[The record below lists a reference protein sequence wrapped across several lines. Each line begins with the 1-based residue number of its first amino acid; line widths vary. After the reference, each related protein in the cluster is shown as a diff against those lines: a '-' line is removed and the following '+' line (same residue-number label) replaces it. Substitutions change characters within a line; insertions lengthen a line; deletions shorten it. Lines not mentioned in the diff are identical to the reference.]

1 MSKLTLNTVAYY
13 DVNDIYEASVDN
25 RPLYDISSNVDLLNT
40 AIANLGFY
48 QEVYANPDTE
58 PAGGFSPLT
67 CVWLGQNGRIYPIDI
82 SQSITVIDYTKYSI
96 YLIIESLGS
105 SKYKC
110 LGFSASYSIQS
121 LFNKFLPDSIGKA
134 IKVGPGGTLV
144 DEIYFDLYYAN
155 YGYQNVVVGKVLA
168 PTMISFG
175 GNQVSVLGDNRFL
188 ARNKDDSTTGLIT
201 RYIQNEDN
209 STAFKTEL
217 INTSNSQYPFTEFI
231 NYLYSPYGTAPER
244 TPIYFTSTALTISGN
259 SFTIANLDSV
269 LNEVHFSSPS
279 ISADSLTDSKYRTS
293 GVNIGTM
300 LNYASNYLIHGKQLS
315 TNLSESN
322 QVINTSLT
330 FDASNLSSGL
340 CAQFS
345 SAYANFGL
353 TPDSM
358 VSAVLSASS
367 TTASGVVLGPYQ
379 SGSGSIIC
387 NLTNNISTDTEF
399 GDSNANYFD
408 MASTVSGNA
417 LLIYN
422 KGVSG
427 SVILGGTG
435 PVILSSTTGAYYKN
449 TPTKNFELANKGYVD
464 SVGLSAANTANTR
477 IPLAGTT
484 SDAPATGGIYFDLKS
499 NGTDPN
505 TVLTFDTLLRT
516 DVRSGYPVEFKTLN
530 NSGYQILRGDTPQTG
545 NNNDLITR
553 SFLATALNNLITN
566 AIGSRFVRTD
576 AEDTITASKTFSDS
590 SQIITQ
596 SATPLSLRKE
606 TGTDEI
612 IIETDSTAVC
622 FTGLNGLDTAKVRSS
637 QTVITDDDATLTTK
651 KFVMDQIEAAKPMGS
666 LFSIWETEAPGATT
680 YLSNYLGWAYGT
692 RGKYGEQKSDS
703 FSEWFEIVEDGA
715 LLYKGTETILLNINM
730 SAVNSKQK
738 NNTVGFN
745 SSARKDSLQISVLVK
760 TGATVKQLLHATN
773 GSYTET
779 YTQHHGGKND
789 RDEEKTRTVYT
800 GSSICSGLV
809 MLRANDILY
818 LLAKGAETVSLSLI
832 KAG

>member
-1 MSKLTLNTVAYY
+1 MSKLTLNQIAYY
-13 DVNDIYEASVDN
+13 DINDVYCWETDN
-25 RPLYDISSNVDLLNT
+25 RPLYDISSNVDLINT
-40 AIANLGFY
+40 AISNLGFY

-82 SQSITVIDYTKYSI
+82 SQSIVTIDYTKYSI

-121 LFNKFLPDSIGKA
+121 LYNKFLPDSIGKA

-155 YGYQNVVVGKVLA
+155 YGYQNIIVGKVLA
-168 PTMISFG
+168 PTVISFG
-175 GNQVSVLGDNRFL
+175 GNQVSVLGDNKFL
-188 ARNKDDSTTGLIT
+188 ARNKDDSTTGLVT
-201 RYIQNEDN
+201 RFIKNEDN
-209 STAFKTEL
+209 STAVKTEL
-217 INTSNSQYPFTEFI
+217 INTANSQYPFTEYV
-231 NYLYSPYGTAPER
+231 NYIYTPYGQDSER
-244 TPIYFTSTALTISGN
+244 TPIYFSSTPLEISGN
-259 SFTIANLDSV
+259 SFTVDNLESV
-269 LNEVHFSSPS
+269 LNEVHFASPA
-279 ISADSLTDSKYRTS
+279 ISADSLTDTKYRTS

-300 LNYASNYLIHGKQLS
+300 LSYASNYLLHGKQLA
-315 TNLSESN
+315 TNLAESN
-322 QVINTSLT
+322 QIISTSLT
-330 FDASNLSSGL
+330 FEPSETTTGL
-340 CAQFS
+340 LVQFG
-345 SAYANFGL
+345 SAYANFGI
-353 TPDSM
+353 TPDAMIS
-358 VSAVLSASS
+358 SVLSASNS
-367 TTASGVVLGPYQ
+367 TASGVALGPYT

-387 NLTNNISTDTEF
+387 NLTNSISAETDF
-399 GDSNANYFD
+399 GTTNDNYFD
-408 MASTVSGNA
+408 MSSTVSGNA
-417 LLIYN
+417 LVIYN

-435 PVILSSTTGAYYKN
+435 PVLISSTAGAYYKN
-449 TPTKNFELANKGYVD
+449 TPTKNYELANKGYVD
-464 SVGLSAANTANTR
+464 AVGISAANTANTR

-484 SDAPATGGIYFDLKS
+484 SEAPATGGIYFDLKS

-516 DVRSGYPVEFKTLN
+516 DVRSGYPIEFKTLN
-530 NSGYQILRGDTPQTG
+530 NSGYQILRGETPQTG
-545 NNNDLITR
+545 NNNDLINR

-576 AEDTITASKTFSDS
+576 AEDTITAPKTFSDT

-596 SATPLSLRKE
+596 SAMPFSLRKE
-606 TGTDEI
+606 SGMDEI
-612 IIETDSTAVC
+612 AVETDATAIV

-637 QTVITDDDATLTTK
+637 QTVTTDDDATLTTK

-666 LFSIWETEAPGATT
+666 LFSIWDTKAPGATT

-703 FSEWFEIVEDGA
+703 FSEWFELVEDGA

-738 NNTVGFN
+738 GNVGF
-745 SSARKDSLQISVLVK
+745 SGSAKKGSLQISILVK
-760 TGATVKQLLHATN
+760 TGATVKQILHATN
-773 GSYTET
+773 GSYIET
-779 YTQHHGGKND
+779 YIQHHGGKND
-789 RDEEKTRTVYT
+789 SDEEKTRTVYT
-800 GSSICSGLV
+800 GSSLCSGLV
-809 MLRANDILY
+809 IMRTNDILY
-818 LLAKGAETVSLSLI
+818 PLAKGSDTITLSII

>member
-1 MSKLTLNTVAYY
+1 MSRITLKPVQYY
-13 DVNDIYEASVDN
+13 DVMDIYSFEVDN
-25 RPLYDISSNVDLLNT
+25 RPIYDLRDNIDSINDVIS
-40 AIANLGFY
+40 NLGFY

-82 SQSITVIDYTKYSI
+82 SQSIVTIDYTKYSI
-96 YLIIESLGS
+96 YLITESLGS

-110 LGFSASYSIQS
+110 LGFSASFSIQS
-121 LFNKFLPDSIGKA
+121 LYNKFLPDSIGKA

-155 YGYQNVVVGKVLA
+155 YGYQNVIVGKVLA
-168 PTMISFG
+168 PTVISFG

-201 RYIQNEDN
+201 RFIKNEDN

-217 INTSNSQYPFTEFI
+217 INTANSQYLFTEYV
-231 NYLYSPYGTAPER
+231 NYVYTPYGSDSER
-244 TPIYFTSTALTISGN
+244 SPVYFTSTPLTISGN
-259 SFTIANLDSV
+259 SFTVSNLDSV

-279 ISADSLTDSKYRTS
+279 ISADSLTDTKYRTS

-300 LNYASNYLIHGKQLS
+300 LNYASNYLLHGKQLA
-315 TNLSESN
+315 TNLAESN

-330 FDASNLSSGL
+330 FDASDSTTGL
-340 CAQFS
+340 IAQFS

-353 TPDSM
+353 TPDAM
-358 VSAVLSASS
+358 ISAAINASGS
-367 TTASGVVLGPYQ
+367 SASGVALGPYL
-379 SGSGSIIC
+379 SGSGGIIC
-387 NLTNNISTDTEF
+387 NLTNSISSETDF
-399 GDSNANYFD
+399 GNTNDNYFD
-408 MASTVSGNA
+408 MSSTVAGNA
-417 LLIYN
+417 LVIYN

-435 PVILSSTTGAYYKN
+435 PVLLSSSVGAYYKN
-449 TPTKNFELANKGYVD
+449 TPTKNYELANKGYVD
-464 SVGLSAANTANTR
+464 AVGISAANTANTR

-484 SDAPATGGIYFDLKS
+484 SEAPATGGIYFDLKS

-530 NSGYQILRGDTPQTG
+530 NSGYQILRGETPQTG
-545 NNNDLITR
+545 NNNDLINR

-566 AIGSRFVRTD
+566 AIGSSFVRTD
-576 AEDTITASKTFSDS
+576 AEDTITAPKTFSDS

-596 SATPLSLRKE
+596 SATPFSLRKE
-606 TGTDEI
+606 TGMDEI
-612 IIETDSTAVC
+612 IIETDAAAIS
-622 FTGLNGLDTAKVRSS
+622 FTGLNGLDTAKVQSA
-637 QTVITDDDATLTTK
+637 QTVATDSDSTLTTK

-666 LFSIWETEAPGATT
+666 LFSIWDTKAPGATT
-680 YLSNYLGWAYGT
+680 YLSNYLGWAYAT

-715 LLYKGTETILLNINM
+715 LLYKGTETILLNITV
-730 SAVNSKQK
+730 STVNSNQK
-738 NNTVGFN
+738 GNANFGA
-745 SSARKDSLQISVLVK
+745 SSKKDSLQASVLVK
-760 TGATVKQLLHATN
+760 TGLTVKQILHSSN
-773 GSYTET
+773 GSYSET

-789 RDEEKTRTVYT
+789 YDVEKTRTVYT
-800 GSSICSGLV
+800 GSSVCTGLV
-809 MLRANDILY
+809 IMHKNDILY
-818 LLAKGAETVSLSLI
+818 PLTKGSETVTLSII